1 MRRTRAVAVVG
12 VGLAVLLATG
22 VYIGVLGAPSFTA
35 VENRFTGV
43 SEETTTIGTELVIEN
58 PNPIGVRLGGA
69 SVDYSVRMN
78 GVPIAAGGREGLQL
92 GTGRST
98 LAFTTEMDNGQVP
111 AWWYT
116 HVENGERT
124 QVEIDGEVRS
134 STLGRSLSVT
144 QGDSIETDIIGQFN
158 STETRP
164 VDANVPL
171 VSDPVLYINET
182 RGTWDRPNLTRQQ
195 SPMDLAFT
203 VHNPKSLPYTVSRIG
218 YTVSMNDVE
227 VGSGETTANYVIRPG
242 ETETIDARAA
252 IENENLDEW
261 WVTHLQRNQ
270 QTQLRIDF
278 SLVLEARGTQIR
290 IPLDP
295 VDYEKSIETDIFGN
309 KAEYPTGG
317 GSSQGDIGDQE
328 PRTATPTGTPD
339 DGVLDTET
347 VTSTDSGSGL
357 LGGNETVT
365 PIPGDSTTDDGILA
379 I

>member
-12 VGLAVLLATG
+12 VGLVVVLAVG
-22 VYIGVLGAPSFTA
+22 VVLGVLGAPSVTA
-35 VENRFTGV
+35 VENRFAGV
-43 SEETTTIGTELVIEN
+43 SEETTTIETDLVVQN

-116 HVENGERT
+116 HVQNGERT

-227 VGSGETTANYVIRPG
+227 VGSGETTAGHVIRPG

-278 SLVLEARGTQIR
+278 YLVLEARGTQIR

-317 GSSQGDIGDQE
+317 GSSQGETGDQE

-339 DGVLDTET
+339 DGVL
-347 VTSTDSGSGL
+347 
-357 LGGNETVT
+357 
-365 PIPGDSTTDDGILA
+365 A